1 MKRII
6 RYFVNLCFIIAFLIV
21 SCLVT
26 AAQTYRG
33 ETAQWVIQI
42 GGVNDDEASTSVVVD
57 GNGDATVAGEFRGSI
72 KVGDTTLTST
82 TPEYYDVFVARVS
95 PEGSIQ
101 WVTQIGGELDDRVG
115 THGRADASELVLD
128 ENNNVYVAI
137 YSESSRINVS
147 GVDVEAISTRYGN
160 VMFKPQLVVLQKNGK
175 YSRYI
180 SNMDYP
186 GGGDAGTQRVLF
198 ATEQNNSLLFAD
210 TPGGPNGCYVRKTNA
225 TGDVVFKKYLPYI
238 EPYALQPRV
247 QGITTDA
254 KGDHYFAVQFS
265 DTLRYDNTVVVGMKD
280 DVAILKIDSLG
291 KAKWVATIDGPA
303 LEGVIESKIEDD
315 KLVVIGYYGFDS
327 KDSVRFG
334 NVTLKRID
342 ERNVFRAQ
350 YRLDDGTL
358 LNVSP
363 LPIQIGISVPRET
376 NVSIVDFAPAYIVN
390 SPGEGLL
397 EFNGSVTNPSWYY
410 NGGTYSRGAVC
421 DRHYL
426 LGQFSDTLRLAG
438 NNPQLVSRGGKDI
451 YLALMDPPGKYVPDR
466 AGLRE
471 PLNSALNLDIPTVLE
486 WWWVGCSNGHQ
497 LQVSRDSAMTQ
508 IVHDSLVTS
517 GTKETL
523 TNLSHSTTYYWRV
536 RAVTADTFGMW
547 SEVRSFTTVKA
558 QPADV
563 VLEYPANSSQGV
575 VKTNTLRWTSSKR
588 ATNYIVDVAAD
599 STFSEKVVNGKLV
612 SSTTL
617 DVSLES
623 NKTYYW
629 RVRAGNAA
637 GTSPWSQ
644 VWTFTTRPDR
654 PAATLL
660 LSPSDRS
667 TNEVVNTHFVWQSQ
681 GTGIN
686 YSLQV
691 ARDSSFQFKEVD
703 INVMET
709 AWRDTLEANTTYFW
723 RVRASTPFE
732 SGDWSLPWS
741 FTTGTVLGVDET
753 TGTGA
758 LRVVYAD
765 GSLLISTHDESLS
778 QQKVE
783 VSIYTI
789 SGERILQSPMQ
800 FTSTPMRVVPPS
812 MARGTYMVQI
822 IRNDGS
828 SVATSFMVK

>member
-1 MKRII
+1 MSNRQLPLLITLVAILNHFVAVGQNYRDQNMLWALHIGGPSTDESSWRIAVDGDGNAI
-6 RYFVNLCFIIAFLIV
+6 IGGTFTSEITIGSTRLVSVDNTNTDAFIAKVSPNGSVIWTAMITGQNIEKIWDSRVVVDRSNAAYICFYSNSDKIQIAGKEVKLTDSNFEKLRIAKIQSNGILEYILDDSDMPLWGQGQSDWVQTHIDNYDNLIV
-21 SCLVT
+21 SVKGWCSFSQLRKFNSKGQQIFRYDYPLMGVKDCGT
-26 AAQTYRG
+26 PR
-33 ETAQWVIQI
+33 IQSI
-42 GGVNDDEASTSVVVD
+42 STD
-57 GNGDATVAGEFRGSI
+57 RFGSI
-72 KVGDTTLTST
+72 YTTLLHDDIEFENHKCLGLRDILIMKHDETGKVIWFKEIAG
-82 TPEYYDVFVARVS
+82 PLH
-95 PEGSIQ
+95 EGIN
-101 WVTQIGGELDDRVG
+101 
-115 THGRADASELVLD
+115 AS
-128 ENNNVYVAI
+128 
-137 YSESSRINVS
+137 
-147 GVDVEAISTRYGN
+147 
-160 VMFKPQLVVLQKNGK
+160 
-175 YSRYI
+175 
-180 SNMDYP
+180 
-186 GGGDAGTQRVLF
+186 
-198 ATEQNNSLLFAD
+198 
-210 TPGGPNGCYVRKTNA
+210 
-225 TGDVVFKKYLPYI
+225 
-238 EPYALQPRV
+238 
-247 QGITTDA
+247 
-254 KGDHYFAVQFS
+254 
-265 DTLRYDNTVVVGMKD
+265 
-280 DVAILKIDSLG
+280 
-291 KAKWVATIDGPA
+291 
-303 LEGVIESKIEDD
+303 
-315 KLVVIGYYGFDS
+315 
-327 KDSVRFG
+327 
-334 NVTLKRID
+334 
-342 ERNVFRAQ
+342 
-350 YRLDDGTL
+350 
-358 LNVSP
+358 
-363 LPIQIGISVPRET
+363 
-376 NVSIVDFAPAYIVN
+376 SIVDGVLSLWGVFGIDGAGYSDAPVDFGGKSLTRDPNTNAFCAKYTLDGQLLSAVKLPFSFGYHAVASSNVDVFENGQATSLSSPRFGLIEVNGDKVTTYYKTNTYGLSSVCGSHYIL
-390 SPGEGLL
+390 GEFKDTIAL
-397 EFNGSVTNPSWYY
+397 ES
-410 NGGTYSRGAVC
+410 
-421 DRHYL
+421 DR
-426 LGQFSDTLRLAG
+426 FR
-438 NNPQLVSRGGKDI
+438 LVSRGGKDI
-451 YLALMDPPGKYVPDR
+451 YLALMKPASKYVPDR